1 MAEPCLRLIQVTDMH
16 LQDRPEMEMRGV
28 NLEERF
34 LAVLDEVSQQKADML
49 LLTGD
54 LTHHSKPAYQR
65 LSTYLQRLTF
75 PSYWIP
81 GNHDLTGE
89 MFKFADHGYG
99 RKVVE
104 QGGWRILLLDSS
116 SSPDGRG
123 SGSLSEPELDFLSTE
138 LEETTHRQNVLLVLH
153 HNPVSVN
160 SEWQD
165 AIMLANADQFWSI
178 VERYPQVKGVM
189 FGHVHQAWQLERKNL
204 KLFSCPAT
212 AAQFKSC
219 TASSETEDNP
229 ELSGPAYAIYELHEN
244 GLIIQKV
251 KRLTL

>member
-16 LQDRPEMEMRGV
+16 LQDRPEIEMRGV
-28 NLEERF
+28 NPEERF
-34 LAVLDEVSQQKADML
+34 LAVMDEVSLQKADML

-65 LSTYLQRLTF
+65 LSTYLQHLTF

-89 MFKFADHGYG
+89 MFKFADCGYG

-123 SGSLSEPELDFLSTE
+123 SGSLSEAELDFLSTE
-138 LEETTHRQNVLLVLH
+138 LEETAHSQNVLLVLH

-189 FGHVHQAWQLERKNL
+189 FGHVHQAWQLERNNL

-219 TASSETEDNP
+219 TASSETENIP

-244 GLIIQKV
+244 GLITQKV